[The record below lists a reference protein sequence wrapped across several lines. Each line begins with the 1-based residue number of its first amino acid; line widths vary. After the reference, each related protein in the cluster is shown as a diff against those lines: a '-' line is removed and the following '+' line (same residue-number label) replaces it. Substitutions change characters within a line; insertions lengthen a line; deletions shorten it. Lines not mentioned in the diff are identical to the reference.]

1 MKINKNIAWAESFV
15 NEIAA
20 GGVKYA
26 CISPGS
32 RNTPLTWAFA
42 QNKKIRKYVH
52 TDERS
57 SAFFA
62 LGLANRTGSPVALV
76 CTSGTAAVEFYPAIV
91 EAYQQRIPLVI
102 CTADRPPE
110 LIGTGT
116 NQTINQNN
124 LYRNHIRFFADV
136 GLPEM
141 SVKKIRSLK
150 ETAVKA
156 IEISCYKNKGPV
168 HINFPFRKP
177 FEPDSHTDEISKKTN
192 SLLAKT
198 VYKHPPH
205 DEEIIITGEKW
216 FLNIVEK
223 LKHVQRGIITIG
235 PEMFGAVFYTN
246 VIKLSRILKYP
257 ILPDGCSQ
265 LRFSSYSAN
274 ESSRQILGISG
285 SNSNIVCNYEAM
297 FRSAS
302 FSETY
307 LPEIVLHFGRTPTSK
322 GMEDFYGKH
331 SPLKIMVNTDGDFFD
346 PTRKGKSYKS
356 SPSHFCKSIIECF
369 PADKHFREEEHWL
382 NHYLYADQLL
392 EQLKHKILFN
402 SRSINEIRIINEFL
416 DSAPVNSSVMLSNSL
431 PVRDFDYWASCSPK
445 RLNVFNNRG
454 ASGIDGITSTALGI
468 ASVKKEPAFLITGDL
483 AFYYDLNALLIAEKY
498 SIPLIIILINNNGGG
513 IFNSLPVSQ
522 YPDFLK
528 EYFTTPHNLNFE
540 KLTKAFG
547 INYSKVM
554 KWSDFKDSMQRA
566 VIKKETCVIEI
577 QTDAIRSL
585 DLRKQYWKESSRL
598 LNIFLEHSSQ

>member
-1 MKINKNIAWAESFV
+1 
-15 NEIAA
+15 
-20 GGVKYA
+20 
-26 CISPGS
+26 
-32 RNTPLTWAFA
+32 
-42 QNKKIRKYVH
+42 
-52 TDERS
+52 
-57 SAFFA
+57 
-62 LGLANRTGSPVALV
+62 
-76 CTSGTAAVEFYPAIV
+76 
-91 EAYQQRIPLVI
+91 
-102 CTADRPPE
+102 
-110 LIGTGT
+110 
-116 NQTINQNN
+116 
-124 LYRNHIRFFADV
+124 
-136 GLPEM
+136 
-141 SVKKIRSLK
+141 
-150 ETAVKA
+150 
-156 IEISCYKNKGPV
+156 
-168 HINFPFRKP
+168 
-177 FEPDSHTDEISKKTN
+177 
-192 SLLAKT
+192 
-198 VYKHPPH
+198 
-205 DEEIIITGEKW
+205 
-216 FLNIVEK
+216 
-223 LKHVQRGIITIG
+223 
-235 PEMFGAVFYTN
+235 
-246 VIKLSRILKYP
+246 
-257 ILPDGCSQ
+257 
-265 LRFSSYSAN
+265 
-274 ESSRQILGISG
+274 
-285 SNSNIVCNYEAM
+285 
-297 FRSAS
+297 
-302 FSETY
+302 
-307 LPEIVLHFGRTPTSK
+307 
-322 GMEDFYGKH
+322 
-331 SPLKIMVNTDGDFFD
+331 MVNTDGDFFD